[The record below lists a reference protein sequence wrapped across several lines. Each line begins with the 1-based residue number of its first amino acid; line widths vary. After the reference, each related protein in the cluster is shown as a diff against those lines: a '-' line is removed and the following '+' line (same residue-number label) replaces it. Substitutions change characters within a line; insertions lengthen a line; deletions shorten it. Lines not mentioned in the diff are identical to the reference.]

1 MLPPVDPT
9 TLSANPKFD
18 TLYRDLCTHKLN
30 PDGTSALDEKVQKER
45 NNFATVSHVA
55 LKVLR
60 TSKAL

>member
-18 TLYRDLCTHKLN
+18 TLYRDLCTHKLK

-45 NNFATVSHVA
+45 NIFATVSDKH
-55 LKVLR
+55 
-60 TSKAL
+60 